1 MRRSSSLAFLLV
13 AFLQPASAARAQE
26 GTLIPSRPVAVPA
39 APDSLTEAQQSE
51 LDAWLREMRKW
62 QKSEK
67 RWGNG
72 PAHDP
77 FGRVIGRSPEPE
89 PPVWLEARCGAYP
102 PDVAQQLPRPLGAAC
117 RVMAGLEEDPAAAAI
132 RTATTKARTGAEK
145 LVKDTFFTRVHLDG
159 LWTTTSTDYRMYGLV
174 GSHISLVD
182 VGRLQ
187 FFGPPGVILLSLPDG
202 RGGRELR
209 TGYTW
214 GLSVRL
220 ADVRLF
226 APSRNLT
233 LFLSITKV
241 WVNGPTSA
249 AFPGGS
255 FDIAG
260 LSLAPR
266 RHTQ

>member
-1 MRRSSSLAFLLV
+1 
-13 AFLQPASAARAQE
+13 
-26 GTLIPSRPVAVPA
+26 
-39 APDSLTEAQQSE
+39 
-51 LDAWLREMRKW
+51 
-62 QKSEK
+62 
-67 RWGNG
+67 
-72 PAHDP
+72 
-77 FGRVIGRSPEPE
+77 
-89 PPVWLEARCGAYP
+89 
-102 PDVAQQLPRPLGAAC
+102 
-117 RVMAGLEEDPAAAAI
+117 MAGLEEDPAAAAI
-132 RTATTKARTGAEK
+132 RTATAKARTGAEK
-145 LVKDTFFTRVHLDG
+145 LVKDTFFTRVHIDG
-159 LWTTTSTDYRMYGLV
+159 LWMTTSTDYRMYGLV

-226 APSRNLT
+226 APSKNLT

-249 AFPGGS
+249 TFPGGS

-260 LSLAPR
+260 FSLAPR